1 MIDHLHYFQQ
11 IIAWQDAS
19 KEELEE
25 QLTRLKE
32 LLSVRDLH
40 RDTKEDT
47 QQLMAQGSPGTSSGN
62 HFPRGYHKYL
72 QATIE
77 HNHHLVLIIGPD
89 YRCIAI
95 NHQARQECKR
105 YLGFSIQLGTDI
117 RDPALLQ
124 YHELQQMMQLW
135 QKALEGEASELDFE
149 FTGDNDKTNVY
160 RLHFYPIRHEGE
172 VIAAVVA
179 GHNITSKL
187 EAVEK
192 QEKLREAL
200 HLSHSKLQ
208 GIIQGA
214 KYAIAAVNADL
225 ELIEINEPAHRLL
238 QHFTDDTI
246 RVGDTL
252 PDMVTDANFLSCWL
266 RALQGEEFTRLQK
279 IHHPTQAEEKHYEIS
294 FSGIRDD
301 SSELIGVTM
310 MGRDMSKERLIEQE
324 LKDIKEFRFL
334 AENVPQLIWIT
345 RANGEPEFYNERF
358 LRYTGLSMGKLKN
371 EQWRKLIHP
380 DDLEEGMDI
389 WNRALHTGQACDMEY
404 RLKRARDQSYRWHL
418 VRSVPMKNEE
428 GEVTHWI
435 GSATDVHERKLQTQQ
450 IADKKRQLESINK
463 YMDDFVHTTAHDMR
477 VPVARLQ
484 LLVDTF
490 RELPPEERESL
501 LPKISRSVR
510 HLDSTLRGLVQVI
523 ELQNSEERIEDK
535 ISIQQIMD
543 DILER
548 QQETIYKSQSVI
560 RIRDDETCEVC
571 YVKSYLYTIISNL
584 ISNAIQYRS
593 ETRPLQLDVHI
604 KKTGGYCQLVFKD
617 NGLGIDLKKYRK
629 QLFKPFRRVN
639 PQTEGIGLGLYV
651 INTILEK
658 NGGYVEV
665 DSQPGEGSVF
675 SIYLKEYQQ
684 ST

>member
-1 MIDHLHYFQQ
+1 
-11 IIAWQDAS
+11 
-19 KEELEE
+19 
-25 QLTRLKE
+25 
-32 LLSVRDLH
+32 
-40 RDTKEDT
+40 
-47 QQLMAQGSPGTSSGN
+47 
-62 HFPRGYHKYL
+62 
-72 QATIE
+72 
-77 HNHHLVLIIGPD
+77 
-89 YRCIAI
+89 
-95 NHQARQECKR
+95 
-105 YLGFSIQLGTDI
+105 
-117 RDPALLQ
+117 
-124 YHELQQMMQLW
+124 
-135 QKALEGEASELDFE
+135 
-149 FTGDNDKTNVY
+149 
-160 RLHFYPIRHEGE
+160 
-172 VIAAVVA
+172 
-179 GHNITSKL
+179 
-187 EAVEK
+187 
-192 QEKLREAL
+192 
-200 HLSHSKLQ
+200 
-208 GIIQGA
+208 
-214 KYAIAAVNADL
+214 
-225 ELIEINEPAHRLL
+225 
-238 QHFTDDTI
+238 
-246 RVGDTL
+246 
-252 PDMVTDANFLSCWL
+252 
-266 RALQGEEFTRLQK
+266 
-279 IHHPTQAEEKHYEIS
+279 
-294 FSGIRDD
+294 
-301 SSELIGVTM
+301 
-310 MGRDMSKERLIEQE
+310 
-324 LKDIKEFRFL
+324 
-334 AENVPQLIWIT
+334 
-345 RANGEPEFYNERF
+345 
-358 LRYTGLSMGKLKN
+358 
-371 EQWRKLIHP
+371 
-380 DDLEEGMDI
+380 
-389 WNRALHTGQACDMEY
+389 
-404 RLKRARDQSYRWHL
+404 
-418 VRSVPMKNEE
+418 MKNGE

-490 RELPPEERESL
+490 RELPPEERDSL

-535 ISIQQIMD
+535 ISIQQIID

-548 QQETIYKSQSVI
+548 QQETIHKSQSVI
-560 RIRDDETCEVC
+560 RIRDDEKCEVC

-604 KKTGGYCQLVFKD
+604 KKTGGYCLLVFQD